1 MQILII
7 DLGSQYTLLIGRR
20 LRELGVRSLILPP
33 REVEE
38 YLAKETPRGIILSGG
53 AASIYDSDSPQPPE
67 NILKLNVP
75 ILGIC
80 LGMHWLVQVF
90 GGEIRREETLIEY
103 GPAQFSG
110 SPTGLLEGVPW
121 GYDLRNVPKYSTIWA
136 SHGDSVRV
144 MPLWFD
150 DIGESG
156 DGRTI
161 AAIRHKE
168 RPIWGLQFHPE
179 VEQTEYGPR
188 ILKNFLDICGAVP
201 DWSAQ
206 NVIAEIREEISAK
219 VPRNANCLLAYSGGV
234 DSTILASILKLVL
247 GERLTLVTIDGGQ
260 LREGELEEIQ
270 ENAKSAGSNAEII
283 SNPTAFR
290 RIELLADA
298 EEKRAHFQETYFATL
313 EEYSARRG
321 IELLIQ
327 GTLAPDIIES
337 GKVGEAAHIKTHH
350 NLGNSRLK
358 QLHPLRALFKDEVR
372 DLARALGLPEK
383 VSERM
388 PFPGPGLF
396 CRVVGL
402 PATEERLGI
411 VRWADREVSHII
423 KEAQLERK
431 ISQLVV
437 ALIGAKTVGVKGDGR
452 SYGYPIVVR
461 AVRTSDFMTAWGVEL
476 PSQVRREIIR
486 TLTTHPAVTRVWFDE
501 TSKPPATIELE

>member
-53 AASIYDSDSPQPPE
+53 AASIYDSDSPQPTE

-206 NVIAEIREEISAK
+206 NGIAEIR
-219 VPRNANCLLAYSGGV
+219 
-234 DSTILASILKLVL
+234 
-247 GERLTLVTIDGGQ
+247 
-260 LREGELEEIQ
+260 EEIQ

-411 VRWADREVSHII
+411 VRWAGREGPHII

-431 ISQLVV
+431 ISQPLGG
-437 ALIGAKTVGVKGDGR
+437 LIGPKTVGVKGDGR